1 LKSIPKLGENVLFS
15 SRSTN
20 YLDKISKEN
29 EKEPHSATNRNIMSR
44 SNSEKA
50 IRRSLSNL
58 SDLDLT
64 DNIDFKML

>member
-1 LKSIPKLGENVLFS
+1 M
-15 SRSTN
+15 
-20 YLDKISKEN
+20 SKEN
-29 EKEPHSATNRNIMSR
+29 KEEPNSARNRNIMNR
-44 SNSEKA
+44 CNSEKA

>member
-1 LKSIPKLGENVLFS
+1 MK
-15 SRSTN
+15 
-20 YLDKISKEN
+20 YLHKISKEN
-29 EKEPHSATNRNIMSR
+29 KEEPNSARSRKIMSR
-44 SNSEKA
+44 CSSEKA